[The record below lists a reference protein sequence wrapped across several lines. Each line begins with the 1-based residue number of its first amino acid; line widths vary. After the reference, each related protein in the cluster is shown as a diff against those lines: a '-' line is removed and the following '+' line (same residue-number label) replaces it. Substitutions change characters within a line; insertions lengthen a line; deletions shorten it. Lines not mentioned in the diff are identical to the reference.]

1 VLEVYRKRGLQGIPW
16 DITLRLPNDSLGY
29 SGFSVRVAGN
39 STASNGLPKWAQLA
53 LWPVKLTTQ
62 NGKNIYNAWISQ
74 AMSGKETAGQGQ
86 AVLPK
91 DYAPGANYWLAHNG
105 LPVRVTGDYL
115 RDFDATSLLNPY
127 IPITGP
133 IAWVSYTQYTW
144 RTNGLLKDTIGQR
157 DLPAVVLFDSAQ
169 VPNGS
174 SFYLHYAPA
183 YRYRLVEFW
192 DWSANFATVDD
203 SKERVI
209 FLYPSGYRPRAPVE
223 IFLGDYYDLSNGVWR
238 ISQ

>member
-1 VLEVYRKRGLQGIPW
+1 
-16 DITLRLPNDSLGY
+16 
-29 SGFSVRVAGN
+29 
-39 STASNGLPKWAQLA
+39 
-53 LWPVKLTTQ
+53 VKLTTQ

-74 AMSGKETAGQGQ
+74 AMSGKEIAGQGQ

-91 DYAPGANYWLAHNG
+91 DYAPGANYWLAQNG

-115 RDFDATSLLNPY
+115 RDFDATALLNPY

-157 DLPAVVLFDSAQ
+157 DLPAVVLFDSLQ
-169 VPNGS
+169 VPYGS

-192 DWSANFATVDD
+192 DWSANYATVDN
-203 SKERVI
+203 SKEGVI
-209 FLYPSGYRPRAPVE
+209 PRIWGPVE